1 MTLYTTVMDTITTYT
16 GLSLAAFFT
25 IAALM
30 FVVYKTVCG
39 MFVDPEHYD
48 AKKPVAAANLPE
60 PLAISEPVQ
69 LGDVKEEE
77 LTAYDGSDPKKPIL
91 MAIKGQIYDLDF
103 LPPRSLNNH
112 LECGIRSSRPPF
124 DRR

>member
-1 MTLYTTVMDTITTYT
+1 MALYTTVMDTITTYT

-60 PLAISEPVQ
+60 PPAISEPVQ

-77 LTAYDGSDPKKPIL
+77 LTAYDELAEKPS
-91 MAIKGQIYDLDF
+91 K
-103 LPPRSLNNH
+103 PPTSETASTPVVKH
-112 LECGIRSSRPPF
+112 QDKVQATPYGP
-124 DRR
+124 